1 MDFELTHAV
10 RVPFAEYF
18 DVVLADSF
26 VAWVKEKLQQ
36 DEREVVQFDQRD
48 GVIHRTVR
56 SERILS
62 AKAQKY
68 FKVPRLIV
76 EERQRIERDRG
87 EYSWEFIPNVGA
99 KRFTSKGTTRATAHQ
114 DGTLL
119 AVRGEVSFRIPL
131 IGRRIERH
139 SVAWMEDNFH
149 KMLGGLEEFYRTVYK
164 PACA

>member
-10 RVPFAEYF
+10 RIPFDEYF
-18 DVVLADSF
+18 DVVLSDRF

-36 DEREVVQFDQRD
+36 DEREIVQYEERD

-76 EERQRIERDRG
+76 DERQRIDRDRG
-87 EYSWEFIPNVGA
+87 EVAWEYVPNVGA
-99 KRFTSKGTTRATAHQ
+99 KRFTSKGTTAAEAHQ

-119 AVRGEVSFRIPL
+119 TVRGEVSFRIPL
-131 IGRRIERH
+131 VGKRIERH

-149 KMLGGLEEFYRTVYK
+149 KMLGGLEEFYRTVYA
-164 PACA
+164 PGA